1 MDQADSQPPTWN
13 RNSFPLFVCS
23 LVGLPWSWPNDI
35 QIHKICQKGEKAHCL
50 EGARFDPALPQGKGP
65 LGGVSPIF
73 VYLGNPMNSFL
84 NVKIKTIKNG
94 FKFSRSLPFL
104 WVDFGVL
111 ILDLGIWGFDF
122 GAFNVFWIL
131 DFRGWI
137 LDLGFWGLNFGVK
150 QFWF

>member
-1 MDQADSQPPTWN
+1 
-13 RNSFPLFVCS
+13 
-23 LVGLPWSWPNDI
+23 
-35 QIHKICQKGEKAHCL
+35 
-50 EGARFDPALPQGKGP
+50 
-65 LGGVSPIF
+65 
-73 VYLGNPMNSFL
+73 MNSFL
-84 NVKIKTIKNG
+84 NVKIKTVKNG

-150 QFWF
+150 QF